1 MKAQISTIPDSE
13 MDARA
18 LAADLAWRGIRFP
31 RCTQQDSRPT
41 VPVAFFVDQGY
52 WGVKNGFETELEKTL
67 HS

>member
-1 MKAQISTIPDSE
+1 MKLNLYGIPDDQLLA
-13 MDARA
+13 MQQ
-18 LAADLAWRGIRFP
+18 AADLAWRGIRFP

-41 VPVAFFVDQGY
+41 APVGPFVDQGY